1 MFHIKKEKP
10 IHIELLREQLSL
22 RTELR
27 AIGDRQLAFGEDLH
41 KIRDEMRGTAQGIN
55 ARIDRLEEGA
65 GSSSAAID
73 DHSQAIDD
81 IRSTLDHFLD
91 SCELRFSRIPMEV
104 ESSIDSVAKIIK
116 AMGCTSALPHLL
128 QVRDLPVARRRA
140 QSREDCRDRAGLVD
154 VVQGKSIVARFSLP
168 AIRDTVLM
176 SKKTLANVASQ
187 DIFGLDGQQKI
198 FASAMLLPAV
208 YNLWR
213 AAVERSAV
221 LHYARPVTRGNC
233 VFMRETTAS
242 VLIPV
247 RATKDLLSLR
257 PASASASGSTS
268 GPRLHSD

>member
-1 MFHIKKEKP
+1 
-10 IHIELLREQLSL
+10 
-22 RTELR
+22 
-27 AIGDRQLAFGEDLH
+27 
-41 KIRDEMRGTAQGIN
+41 MRGTAQGIN